1 MVVDQ
6 FGKTA
11 ERGCVASTSR
21 SAPFKLIHHQILFCL
36 GRRYDLFP
44 SALWQTISIG
54 SFNFSKPSE
63 QNNAENLLVMADA
76 ALAVK
81 YLQNWKEHAAHSDE
95 YSGR

>member
-54 SFNFSKPSE
+54 SFHFSKAAG
-63 QNNAENLLVMADA
+63 QNNAGNLRVIADA
-76 ALAVK
+76 ALAAK
-81 YLQNWKEHAAHSDE
+81 YLQNWKEHAGHSSE
-95 YSGR
+95 